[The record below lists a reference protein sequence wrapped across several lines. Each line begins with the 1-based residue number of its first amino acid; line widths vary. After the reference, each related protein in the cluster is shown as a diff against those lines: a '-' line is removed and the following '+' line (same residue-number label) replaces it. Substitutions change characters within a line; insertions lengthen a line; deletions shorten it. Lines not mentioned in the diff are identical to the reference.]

1 MQEHPLNQLMRYF
14 PIYWN
19 FRPVPEHKRQLV
31 RADPNRLRQTQEQ
44 PFVKG
49 RRLLRRSQPAHKCP

>member
-49 RRLLRRSQPAHKCP
+49 RRLLRRSQPAH